1 MRCAT
6 KYINANTE
14 YGASRVADFSEWFEK
29 EDDRRF
35 PEEIQNWSIAGNEG
49 KRERGKETTFKHPS
63 KAPVVSFC
71 IIPVI
76 DQADMI
82 DSRFGLRLP
91 D

>member
-1 MRCAT
+1 MRCAA

-14 YGASRVADFSEWFEK
+14 YGASRVPDFSDWFEK

-49 KRERGKETTFKHPS
+49 KRERGKDITFKHPS

-71 IIPVI
+71 IVTVI
-76 DQADMI
+76 TRS
-82 DSRFGLRLP
+82 SRY